1 MHFFLSRLIIRNA
14 KINKLLK
21 QIQAIIN
28 MQGINHPAY
37 EDKRLD

>member
-1 MHFFLSRLIIRNA
+1 MPIYGDA
-14 KINKLLK
+14 KEK

-28 MQGINHPAY
+28 TQGINHPAY

>member
-1 MHFFLSRLIIRNA
+1 MLR
-14 KINKLLK
+14 KK

-28 MQGINHPAY
+28 TQGINHPAY